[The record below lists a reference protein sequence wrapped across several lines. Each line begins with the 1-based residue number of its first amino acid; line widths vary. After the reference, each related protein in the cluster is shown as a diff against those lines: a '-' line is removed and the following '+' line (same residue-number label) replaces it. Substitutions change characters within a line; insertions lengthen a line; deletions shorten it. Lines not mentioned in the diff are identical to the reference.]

1 MSSNTSSSNNT
12 WLAWFQSRE
21 SASLIDKSNQEKL
34 FSTFQSTVSESE
46 CIDAILKHEETAY
59 LQKVSFGEGRVNL
72 FHHLIAVGG
81 TIYDASTKEY
91 GFIQGLGRSTA
102 VAMTPDITVLCKSPT
117 GAATATP
124 SATQLLGVSTR
135 GQVDA
140 LAVSATVT
148 YKPRNFIPVPPFLL
162 EVVHQSISKS
172 NGEAKEILVDC
183 VKAIKEFDA
192 AHTNDAEYTD
202 KARSKCKDMMFWLYL
217 VSQSS
222 DAVEA
227 VPATGCNNESMAER
241 LAVIAK
247 KCLDQSEDISV
258 SISTQVEKSLKRP
271 FEVLAASSSMTSEFM
286 EKLTQLQSQ
295 SSEKSSKSFKKIPAK
310 YQHMILVASSVGEV
324 TEVEYDAD
332 ASELFKCSSTLNAQ
346 VMLNSQFEAEG
357 IECSVS
363 SAVTATLLYGSFLWK
378 NALSPS
384 GLAASVLTSEGI
396 FRSDTLHDGMVLDFS
411 TKFDMSASSLH
422 KLTKTQVLFPCDIE
436 ETIHRLK
443 ALHVLARF
451 FFKKSGYMSQ
461 GLKKLVNFCVDNKM
475 LLRTRLYIDS
485 KFIAKFICAVDE
497 RIYLWLKQC
506 SIYAIVTDTDLSL
519 MDFNPLVQDIQ
530 LNRFNYFLP
539 PSISKIVNIEKE
551 EANAP
556 NKKKKSEVEKN
567 LEMIREWKIRPG
579 EAWETNFRNRM
590 NDGPE
595 LSRGCKPCLKFHVKG
610 ICYTDCKHRKSHCV
624 LQGEDKVKMSNYIK
638 ELRGE

>member
-1 MSSNTSSSNNT
+1 M
-12 WLAWFQSRE
+12 
-21 SASLIDKSNQEKL
+21 
-34 FSTFQSTVSESE
+34 
-46 CIDAILKHEETAY
+46 
-59 LQKVSFGEGRVNL
+59 
-72 FHHLIAVGG
+72 
-81 TIYDASTKEY
+81 
-91 GFIQGLGRSTA
+91 
-102 VAMTPDITVLCKSPT
+102 
-117 GAATATP
+117 
-124 SATQLLGVSTR
+124 
-135 GQVDA
+135 
-140 LAVSATVT
+140 
-148 YKPRNFIPVPPFLL
+148 
-162 EVVHQSISKS
+162 
-172 NGEAKEILVDC
+172 
-183 VKAIKEFDA
+183 
-192 AHTNDAEYTD
+192 
-202 KARSKCKDMMFWLYL
+202 
-217 VSQSS
+217 
-222 DAVEA
+222 
-227 VPATGCNNESMAER
+227 
-241 LAVIAK
+241 
-247 KCLDQSEDISV
+247 
-258 SISTQVEKSLKRP
+258 
-271 FEVLAASSSMTSEFM
+271 
-286 EKLTQLQSQ
+286 
-295 SSEKSSKSFKKIPAK
+295 
-310 YQHMILVASSVGEV
+310 
-324 TEVEYDAD
+324 
-332 ASELFKCSSTLNAQ
+332 
-346 VMLNSQFEAEG
+346 
-357 IECSVS
+357 
-363 SAVTATLLYGSFLWK
+363 
-378 NALSPS
+378 
-384 GLAASVLTSEGI
+384 TSEGI